1 MYNATQVNQ
10 MAETQREMDDRAET
24 TEEVLNEA
32 VARMVAA
39 GDPLQVILFG
49 SRARGDARPDSD
61 YDFLVIEDS
70 SLPRYRRAAKYRR
83 ALTGLLPS
91 KDILVW
97 TPEEAAEWSAVSQ
110 ALVTT
115 AINEG
120 VMLYEREGSSGQ
132 WRDCHLA
139 PEP

>member
-1 MYNATQVNQ
+1 MSERESV
-10 MAETQREMDDRAET
+10 AEVDA
-24 TEEVLNEA
+24 VLIEA
-32 VARMVAA
+32 VAHMVAA
-39 GDPLQVILFG
+39 GDPLRIVLFG

-70 SLPRYRRAAKYRR
+70 ALPRYRRAAKYRR

-97 TPEEAAEWSAVSQ
+97 TPGEAAEWSTVPQ

-115 AINEG
+115 ALDEG
-120 VMLYEREGSSGQ
+120 VVLYERE
-132 WRDCHLA
+132 
-139 PEP
+139 E